1 MNKILVILS
10 LVLLVSCGPSQEEK
24 QQQAVI
30 TCNVIEATKRMDIAS
45 TIREINTTRETIGES
60 LFVDGSETVENA
72 VFFGLCEEM
81 VMNKDNWEKQ
91 LISSTETLYASLLK
105 VNLIDYQELV
115 KEVPNSLMSGF
126 YKTESGKKRNF
137 AYQQIKN
144 MYLNDNG
151 QAGEMMRLTIKN
163 CSGSKAF
170 LDFLKVLGEC
180 SAK

>member
-60 LFVDGSETVENA
+60 LFVDGSDIVENA

-81 VMNKDNWEKQ
+81 VINEDNWE
-91 LISSTETLYASLLK
+91 
-105 VNLIDYQELV
+105 
-115 KEVPNSLMSGF
+115 NS
-126 YKTESGKKRNF
+126 
-137 AYQQIKN
+137 
-144 MYLNDNG
+144 
-151 QAGEMMRLTIKN
+151 
-163 CSGSKAF
+163 
-170 LDFLKVLGEC
+170 
-180 SAK
+180 